1 MKQSLSLIAM
11 GLYGAALVGQ
21 VMLSEERMNIFQGKI
36 EVPLEIMCKFDLK
49 NVFPSRFVP
58 RIEMTADEEA
68 LPKAFRLNRKT
79 RPPNIRWAQ

>member
-11 GLYGAALVGQ
+11 GLYGATLVGQ

-58 RIEMTADEEA
+58 IVENVFSEFE

-79 RPPNIRWAQ
+79 RPPNIRLAQ